1 MSDTDA
7 RGQGPPATRTLFTAA
22 RNTQF
27 ANSNPLNQKTSW
39 QKYYGCRKKNFED
52 ELHSS
57 FNSIAVPNCS
67 TSGGTGADPAH
78 LPPEHE
84 IPKLSRR
91 IRLKMQILTHACKW
105 QKLFDMQNTSFFPL
119 FRERNIHSSQTSI
132 LALSAYF
139 SLQSVRAS
147 GAEELSTHPAATSEG
162 LVP

>member
-1 MSDTDA
+1 MA
-7 RGQGPPATRTLFTAA
+7 KILWLQEVKL
-22 RNTQF
+22 
-27 ANSNPLNQKTSW
+27 L
-39 QKYYGCRKKNFED
+39 

-57 FNSIAVPNCS
+57 FNSIAVPSCS

-119 FRERNIHSSQTSI
+119 FRERNIHSSRTSI

-147 GAEELSTHPAATSEG
+147 GAEELSTRPAATSEG